1 MRASSYILH
10 RQNSRSHPSL
20 HCGIS
25 TCLPG
30 SVKTCRPKVK
40 PWRRLMASFWGGN
53 VSLEAAIWMSD
64 SVVMCS
70 SKTCTCGKAM
80 CLESFWGIQ
89 WRRLLA
95 SVCFQFVPLL
105 YNRSLKFCRASV
117 TVPSTNMLLMMPTRV
132 QTTALQTGENH
143 MLLRLK
149 PARVL
154 EVLAQMPALNASQI
168 SLGQIFRLIVC
179 VQHQLRR
186 REWASVDTCVAWYPC
201 RQADRFK
208 SYLAFQ

>member
-1 MRASSYILH
+1 
-10 RQNSRSHPSL
+10 
-20 HCGIS
+20 
-25 TCLPG
+25 
-30 SVKTCRPKVK
+30 
-40 PWRRLMASFWGGN
+40 
-53 VSLEAAIWMSD
+53 
-64 SVVMCS
+64 
-70 SKTCTCGKAM
+70 M

-149 PARVL
+149 PACVL